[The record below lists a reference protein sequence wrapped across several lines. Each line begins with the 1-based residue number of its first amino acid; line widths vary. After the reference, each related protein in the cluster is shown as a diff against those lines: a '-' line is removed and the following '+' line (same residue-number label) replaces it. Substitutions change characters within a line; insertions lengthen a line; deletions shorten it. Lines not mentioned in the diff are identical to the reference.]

1 MSFDSIYSNTIEN
14 DLIIGS
20 DTCSEEKS
28 CSEKNERIHKE
39 GYLKIISGC
48 MFSGKTSY
56 LIKENRKW
64 KSIDLK
70 VLTINFHLDLRY
82 GNNKII
88 SHDNNNVECVMIKEF
103 NDKLNKTIKN
113 YDVIIINE
121 AQFFS
126 DLKKYVIPWVDELKK
141 IVIVSGLD
149 GDFKR
154 NKFGEIL
161 DLIPYCDEYIKL
173 KAFCAICK
181 NGCEAL
187 FSLKLNDNDKL
198 IDIGTK
204 QYIPVCRKHYLEKSK
219 CKSISKSKLY

>member
-1 MSFDSIYSNTIEN
+1 
-14 DLIIGS
+14 
-20 DTCSEEKS
+20 
-28 CSEKNERIHKE
+28 
-39 GYLKIISGC
+39 
-48 MFSGKTSY
+48 
-56 LIKENRKW
+56 
-64 KSIDLK
+64 

-82 GNNKII
+82 GDNKII
-88 SHDNNNVECVMIKEF
+88 SHDNNNVECIMIKEF
-103 NDKLNKTIKN
+103 NSKLNKIIKK

-126 DLKKYVIPWVDELKK
+126 NLKKYVISWVDELKK

-181 NGCEAL
+181 NGNEAL

-198 IDIGTK
+198 IEIGTK

-219 CKSISKSKLY
+219 CKNIPKKSKLF